1 MTFQQIRYLTAVA
14 EAGSISHAAEQLY
27 VAQSS
32 VSSAIR
38 EVENEYAITIFERTP
53 KGVIPTHKG
62 REFLSDIQYIMD
74 YQKYIDTKY
83 GISKLEEKT
92 ALSISALHHVCGDG
106 AFFYFLQ
113 HSKTNDFRYDYL
125 EGSPIDVI
133 NNVSSGK
140 SDIGILFFTISAKNM
155 FMQEIERRSLIFHH
169 MAYTNMFIY
178 VRKSHP
184 LAAQKQV
191 SLADMANYPF
201 ISYDYQNP
209 DAAKYTS
216 SFGQHNH
223 SHKIFHISDRA
234 TAYSLLRR
242 TDAYATGS
250 GYVSA
255 DESYADIVS
264 IPIYDTEKIEV
275 GWLSRGQYILSELAS
290 TFVELLEKSY
300 SSLN

>member
-1 MTFQQIRYLTAVA
+1 
-14 EAGSISHAAEQLY
+14 
-27 VAQSS
+27 
-32 VSSAIR
+32 
-38 EVENEYAITIFERTP
+38 
-53 KGVIPTHKG
+53 
-62 REFLSDIQYIMD
+62 
-74 YQKYIDTKY
+74 
-83 GISKLEEKT
+83 
-92 ALSISALHHVCGDG
+92 
-106 AFFYFLQ
+106 
-113 HSKTNDFRYDYL
+113 
-125 EGSPIDVI
+125 
-133 NNVSSGK
+133 
-140 SDIGILFFTISAKNM
+140 M